1 MLDRV
6 IKSDGHQQNWRCV
19 DSSVHCQFTNYELI
33 SWLFSFK
40 FAQWNRFWQIF
51 TPKWKSKP
59 KSHSSNNSNGS
70 FWNAAFKK
78 LTIFVHTCFCCF
90 FNDAVYCS
98 NAKKKKQCSTILH
111 TSTSSNETINHISAS
126 MSQLNEEVSNAPE
139 KLEKQTRRVEND
151 DDERRQ

>member
-6 IKSDGHQQNWRCV
+6 IKSDGYQQNLRCV
-19 DSSVHCQFTNYELI
+19 DSSVLCQFTNYELI
-33 SWLFSFK
+33 SWIFFQICTVKSVLTNIHSQMKIQAQISLIEQFQWLFLECGIEEAQNIFSFV
-40 FAQWNRFWQIF
+40 F
-51 TPKWKSKP
+51 
-59 KSHSSNNSNGS
+59 
-70 FWNAAFKK
+70 
-78 LTIFVHTCFCCF
+78 FCCF

-111 TSTSSNETINHISAS
+111 TSTSSNETINHFSAS
-126 MSQLNEEVSNAPE
+126 MSQLNEEVSNAPK